1 MLQENLEI
9 KRNLCVIF
17 LPGVILFRQLFP
29 KLGLWA
35 DYNTMR
41 FSFAMKT
48 MAADARRLGQAQYH
62 LSVAKGDENKELHFE
77 EIAKGKYKRNCV
89 CFTMKTSHESFCAP
103 LHLK

>member
-1 MLQENLEI
+1 MYFNTLKLH
-9 KRNLCVIF
+9 LSSA
-17 LPGVILFRQLFP
+17 ILFKQPLP

-35 DYNTMR
+35 NYNTMR

-48 MAADARRLGQAQYH
+48 MAADARHLGQAQYH

-89 CFTMKTSHESFCAP
+89 RFTMKTSHESFCAP